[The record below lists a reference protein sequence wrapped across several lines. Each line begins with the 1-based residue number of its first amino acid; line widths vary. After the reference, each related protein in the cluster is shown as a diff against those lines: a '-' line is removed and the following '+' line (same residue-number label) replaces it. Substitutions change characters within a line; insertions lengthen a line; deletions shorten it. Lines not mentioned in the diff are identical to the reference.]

1 MVTLKD
7 ISAKCKCSVATVS
20 KALNGMPDIGEETA
34 RHIRQVATQMGYTP
48 NAAARTLKTNR
59 SQTIG
64 LLMCQRDENI
74 WTHDF
79 FSRVAAGIQEV
90 MEGSG
95 YDVTPINSLRLHTA
109 GELLQYCVYRRY
121 DGIIIMSAGFRQE
134 EMREILESKLPMISI
149 ENTFPG
155 RGAVLSDNMQG
166 TGELVRLAYEKGHRK
181 IAFIHGE
188 DTSVTRTRLQSFRA
202 VCSELELSIPE
213 AYLRPALYHDRKS
226 AAREAKAL
234 LALEETPTCILFQDD
249 YSCIGG
255 LDLLR
260 RDGVTLPENLSYAGY
275 DGIKLA
281 QLFTPRLTTYRQ
293 DISVMG
299 QEAARMLLEAI
310 EKPQDFLPRYV
321 TIPGRL
327 VEGESVRSL

>member
-1 MVTLKD
+1 
-7 ISAKCKCSVATVS
+7 
-20 KALNGMPDIGEETA
+20 MPDIGEETA
-34 RHIRQVATQMGYTP
+34 RHIRQVATRMGYTP

-121 DGIIIMSAGFRQE
+121 DGII
-134 EMREILESKLPMISI
+134 I

>member
-7 ISAKCKCSVATVS
+7 ISVKCKCSVATVS

-134 EMREILESKLPMISI
+134 EMREILESKLPI
-149 ENTFPG
+149 
-155 RGAVLSDNMQG
+155 
-166 TGELVRLAYEKGHRK
+166 
-181 IAFIHGE
+181 
-188 DTSVTRTRLQSFRA
+188 
-202 VCSELELSIPE
+202 
-213 AYLRPALYHDRKS
+213 
-226 AAREAKAL
+226 
-234 LALEETPTCILFQDD
+234 
-249 YSCIGG
+249 
-255 LDLLR
+255 DLH
-260 RDGVTLPENLSYAGY
+260 
-275 DGIKLA
+275 
-281 QLFTPRLTTYRQ
+281 
-293 DISVMG
+293 
-299 QEAARMLLEAI
+299 
-310 EKPQDFLPRYV
+310 
-321 TIPGRL
+321 
-327 VEGESVRSL
+327 